1 MTAKSARDDWKQYWA
16 EIATFMERASNV
28 GDTRRLYRLIRQVN
42 GKPST
47 LSDSVRDV
55 NGGFFA
61 DNSPKSNDGVSTL
74 STISTSIPNSPR
86 PCSPLQP
93 SSFPLQ
99 PMQCHATPLLKEW
112 SSMPYESCAPK
123 APKEDG
129 LPAGIFKSC
138 VDTLAPWLHEK
149 HRVDVCQALSKN
161 RWVFR
166 VDVCEEAVADEN
178 VDPGV
183 VTSFPTDVVVSK
195 VRRPL
200 IEADKYNVAMNHVQP
215 IVEKLKSFGGQ
226 RFELLREADAFA
238 DRIMNAPSGC
248 LQESLVDS
256 PSQPNGDEME
266 VDTSDK
272 VVRCQIREEGDVF
285 VA

>member
-1 MTAKSARDDWKQYWA
+1 MSLTDCVHNIVQFLESKSVDNNRLDADEYC
-16 EIATFMERASNV
+16 
-28 GDTRRLYRLIRQVN
+28 RRRHYK
-42 GKPST
+42 G
-47 LSDSVRDV
+47 LSDA
-55 NGGFFA
+55 A
-61 DNSPKSNDGVSTL
+61 DT
-74 STISTSIPNSPR
+74 
-86 PCSPLQP
+86 CSCQFNRNRQL
-93 SSFPLQ
+93 
-99 PMQCHATPLLKEW
+99 
-112 SSMPYESCAPK
+112 
-123 APKEDG
+123 
-129 LPAGIFKSC
+129 SC
-138 VDTLAPWLHEK
+138 VHIVNYLEK

-178 VDPGV
+178 VDPAV